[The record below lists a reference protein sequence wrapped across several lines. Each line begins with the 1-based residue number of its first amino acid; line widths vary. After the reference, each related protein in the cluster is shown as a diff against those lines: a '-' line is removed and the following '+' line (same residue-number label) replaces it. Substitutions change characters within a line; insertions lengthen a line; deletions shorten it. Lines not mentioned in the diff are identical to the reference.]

1 MKFICLERT
10 YFSQML
16 IFNNLNLSPIKGI
29 LDNDK
34 KNK

>member
-1 MKFICLERT
+1 MKFICLAHI
-10 YFSQML
+10 FSQML